1 MTLFVLLLRGKN
13 VVNVVNDD
21 IFSFLKKRNNFFL
34 FFNKKFMLYE
44 EGVVKKK
51 KKITAL
57 HIIFLL
63 GRLMV

>member
-21 IFSFLKKRNNFFL
+21 IFSFLKKKIIFF
-34 FFNKKFMLYE
+34 FIFQQKVY
-44 EGVVKKK
+44 VVWRGCCKKK